1 MRIFRFFF
9 LLLLSISNAFIP
21 NHNELS
27 LKIVKST
34 SGMLANADSVGHR
47 VLNGN
52 KLIIDFLLDHK
63 EIAMEIKKPFILFL
77 IQTAQMGDSM
87 GSQILETYYI
97 LVDKLL

>member
-9 LLLLSISNAFIP
+9 FLLLSISNAFIP
-21 NHNELS
+21 NHNEIS

-47 VLNGN
+47 ILNSN

-63 EIAMEIKKPFILFL
+63 EISMEIKKPFILFL
-77 IQTAQMGDSM
+77 IETAQMGDSM
-87 GSQILETYYI
+87 GSQILETYYN

>member
-9 LLLLSISNAFIP
+9 LLLLSISNAFLP
-21 NHNELS
+21 NHNDLS

-34 SGMLANADSVGHR
+34 SGMLANADTVGHR

-52 KLIIDFLLDHK
+52 KVIIDFLLDHK
-63 EIAMEIKKPFILFL
+63 EIAMEVKKPFILFL

-87 GSQILETYYI
+87 GSQILETYYN